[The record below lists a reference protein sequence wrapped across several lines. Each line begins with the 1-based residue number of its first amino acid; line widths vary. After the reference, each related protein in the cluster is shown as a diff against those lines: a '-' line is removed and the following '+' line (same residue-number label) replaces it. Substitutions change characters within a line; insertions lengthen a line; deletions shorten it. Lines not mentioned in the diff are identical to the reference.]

1 MFWGQK
7 LENYKNRSFTLNN
20 SRANQPPPP
29 QKNGDYVKFSVDLLI
44 ILI

>member
-20 SRANQPPPP
+20 SRANQPPP
-29 QKNGDYVKFSVDLLI
+29 KKTEI
-44 ILI
+44 M